1 MLQNIASLHV
11 VGTRFDA
18 IEEMETQNVGKNR
31 FSPQ

>member
-11 VGTRFDA
+11 VGTRFDT

-31 FSPQ
+31 FLPQ